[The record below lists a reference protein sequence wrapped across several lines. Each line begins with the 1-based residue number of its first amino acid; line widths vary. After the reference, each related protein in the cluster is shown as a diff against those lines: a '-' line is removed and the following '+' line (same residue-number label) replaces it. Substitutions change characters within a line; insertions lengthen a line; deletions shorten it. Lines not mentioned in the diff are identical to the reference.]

1 MVIVYIIMD
10 IHELFMDVDMQII
23 INFNN
28 DMDIEFEILDI
39 DANHLSFDFI
49 KMDMDSNNEECQLY
63 CYECIDDDDL

>member
-10 IHELFMDVDMQII
+10 INELFMDVDMQTI

-39 DANHLSFDFI
+39 DANHLSYDFI

>member
-1 MVIVYIIMD
+1 MD
-10 IHELFMDVDMQII
+10 INELFMDVDMQTI

-28 DMDIEFEILDI
+28 DMDIEYEIWNI
-39 DANHLSFDFI
+39 DANHLSYDFI

>member
-1 MVIVYIIMD
+1 MD
-10 IHELFMDVDMQII
+10 IHELFMDVDMQTI

-39 DANHLSFDFI
+39 DANHLSYDHI
-49 KMDMDSNNEECQLY
+49 KMDMDSNNEECNLI